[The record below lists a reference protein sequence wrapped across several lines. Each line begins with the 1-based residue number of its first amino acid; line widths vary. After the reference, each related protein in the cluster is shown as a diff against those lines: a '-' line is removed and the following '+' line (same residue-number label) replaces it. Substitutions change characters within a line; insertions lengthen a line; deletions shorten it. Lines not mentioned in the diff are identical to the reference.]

1 MLIFASFSRKQP
13 ITMRIETSKRSRF
26 LAILTLGLLS
36 AIGPFSIDM
45 YLPSFKDIADSMDTT
60 ISQVTLSLSSYFV
73 GVSLGQLIYGPLLDR
88 YGRKIPLYV
97 GMILYLATSIYCS
110 FITDIDTLILARF
123 FQALGGCAGMVTARA
138 LVRDVFPVEENAKI
152 FSMLMLVIA
161 VSPIIAPTL
170 GGYISSTFGWE
181 AIFISLAIIALF
193 ILLAMYFWLPDGNP
207 PNTEL
212 SLMPKPIIKE
222 FLAVAKVPQ
231 FYTFA
236 ITGSLAAS
244 GLYSYIAG
252 SPYLFMEVYEVS
264 EKQYGWI
271 FAIIAGGLILA
282 SQVNTFLLNR
292 YGSERIIYITLICQ
306 VSTGILLVT
315 FTYFDLLNL
324 YTTIALIWIYLATQG
339 FVFPNTSALAL
350 APFAR
355 NAGTA
360 SALMGAV
367 QLGFGALATAAV
379 SALSNNTA
387 MPMTGV
393 MLLCCT
399 SAFAVFLIGSK
410 SIHKRKPRKTS

>member
-1 MLIFASFSRKQP
+1 
-13 ITMRIETSKRSRF
+13 
-26 LAILTLGLLS
+26 
-36 AIGPFSIDM
+36 
-45 YLPSFKDIADSMDTT
+45 
-60 ISQVTLSLSSYFV
+60 
-73 GVSLGQLIYGPLLDR
+73 
-88 YGRKIPLYV
+88 
-97 GMILYLATSIYCS
+97 
-110 FITDIDTLILARF
+110 DTLILARF
-123 FQALGGCAGMVTARA
+123 LQALGGCAGMVTARA

-170 GGYISSTFGWE
+170 GGYISGTFGWE
-181 AIFISLAIIALF
+181 AIFISLAIIALI

-222 FLAVAKVPQ
+222 FLSVAKVPQ

-236 ITGSLAAS
+236 ISGSLAAS
-244 GLYSYIAG
+244 GLSSYIAG

-282 SQVNTFLLNR
+282 SQLNTFFLNR

-306 VSTGILLVT
+306 VTTGVLLVV

-324 YTTIALIWIYLATQG
+324 YTTIALLCIYLATLG
-339 FVFPNTSALAL
+339 CVWLNTVALAL
-350 APFAR
+350 VVCAQ
-355 NAGTA
+355 NAGAA

-367 QLGFGALATAAV
+367 QLGYGALATASV
-379 SALSNNTA
+379 RALSNNTDMLSA
-387 MPMTGV
+387 VV
-393 MLLCCT
+393 MVLCCT
-399 SAFAVFLIGSK
+399 SAFVVLLVCSGS
-410 SIHKRKPRKTS
+410 